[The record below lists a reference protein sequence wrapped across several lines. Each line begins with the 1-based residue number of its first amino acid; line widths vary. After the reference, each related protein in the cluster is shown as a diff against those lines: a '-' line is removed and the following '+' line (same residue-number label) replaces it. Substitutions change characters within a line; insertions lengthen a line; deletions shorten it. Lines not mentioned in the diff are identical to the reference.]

1 MKRNQFVLLLVIFTI
16 SLTSCKSN
24 GIVREITSVTDTDT
38 AETTILSETS
48 ELLPDIPDITFDG
61 YKIVFFVRGEEDNE
75 WQSREIYAET
85 ENGEPINDAV
95 YTRNLYLEEKYDVKI
110 AQRETSDIAGAAS
123 KEISAGDANFDVI
136 MERLYSTAN
145 LLSRGGFIADLNDL
159 SYIDVSKP

>member
-75 WQSREIYAET
+75 WQPRRSAREWPWSGRT
-85 ENGEPINDAV
+85 TDP
-95 YTRNLYLEEKYDVKI
+95 RR
-110 AQRETSDIAGAAS
+110 QRYRD
-123 KEISAGDANFDVI
+123 
-136 MERLYSTAN
+136 R
-145 LLSRGGFIADLNDL
+145 
-159 SYIDVSKP
+159 